1 MTTDAPTDPQTDLPL
16 DGLIEMTRGQS
27 ADWSEHRSGMK
38 IQFGVSG
45 DLSGSEEVFMTRQ
58 KIPPGMFSTPHW
70 HVNCETAMYILQGPI
85 VMRFGPNLEHEHRVE
100 TGDFLYVPPRAIHQI
115 ANPDGGRDAEVV
127 LCRNAAEEIVAEVDI
142 PGAPGCSP
150 AE

>member
-1 MTTDAPTDPQTDLPL
+1 MTTEIDRTEL
-16 DGLIEMTRGQS
+16 DGMIEMTNGLE
-27 ADWSEHRSGMK
+27 AKWSNHRSGMA

-58 KIPPGMFSTPHW
+58 KIPPGMYSTPHW

-85 VMRFGPNLEHEHRVE
+85 RMSFGPNLEHVHEVE

-115 ANPDGGRDAEVV
+115 SNPRDDRDAEVV
-127 LCRNAAEEIVAEVDI
+127 LCRNAAEEIVSEVDI

>member
-1 MTTDAPTDPQTDLPL
+1 MTEQQPEADGPL
-16 DGLIEMTRGQS
+16 DAVIVMTDGEM
-27 ADWSEHRSGMK
+27 AAWSNHRSGMA
-38 IQFGVSG
+38 IQFGVSA
-45 DLSGSEEVFMTRQ
+45 DLSGAEGVFMTRQ
-58 KIPPGMFSTPHW
+58 KIPPGMYSTPHW

-85 VMRFGPNLEHEHRVE
+85 VMSYGEKLEHVHEVE

-115 ANPDGGRDAEVV
+115 SNPRDDRDAEVV
-127 LCRNAAEEIVAEVDI
+127 LCRNAGEEIVAEVDI

>member
-1 MTTDAPTDPQTDLPL
+1 MTEQLPEADGQL
-16 DGLIEMTRGQS
+16 DGVIVMTAGQQ
-27 ADWSEHRSGMK
+27 AEWSSHRSGMA

-45 DLSGSEEVFMTRQ
+45 DLSGSEGVFMTRQ
-58 KIPPGMFSTPHW
+58 KIPPGMYSTPHW

-85 VMRFGPNLEHEHRVE
+85 VMAYGEKLEHVHEVE
-100 TGDFLYVPPRAIHQI
+100 TGDFLYVPPRSIHQI
-115 ANPDGGRDAEVV
+115 SNPRDDRDAEVV

>member
-1 MTTDAPTDPQTDLPL
+1 MTEQLPEADGPL
-16 DGLIEMTRGQS
+16 DGVIVMTAGQQ
-27 ADWSEHRSGMK
+27 AEWSSHRSGMA

-58 KIPPGMFSTPHW
+58 KIPAGMYSTPHW

-85 VMRFGPNLEHEHRVE
+85 VMAYGEKLEHVHEVE
-100 TGDFLYVPPRAIHQI
+100 TGDFLYVPPRSIHQI
-115 ANPDGGRDAEVV
+115 SNPRDDRDAEVV

>member
-1 MTTDAPTDPQTDLPL
+1 MTDQRSEPDGPL
-16 DGLIEMTRGQS
+16 DGVIVMTNG
-27 ADWSEHRSGMK
+27 AKAVWSSHRSGMA

-45 DLSGSEEVFMTRQ
+45 DLSGSEAVFMTRQ
-58 KIPPGMFSTPHW
+58 KIPPGMYSTPHW

-85 VMRFGPNLEHEHRVE
+85 VMSFGEQLEHVHEVE

-115 ANPDGGRDAEVV
+115 SNPRDDREAEVV

>member
-1 MTTDAPTDPQTDLPL
+1 MTEQQHEAEGPL
-16 DGLIEMTRGQS
+16 DGVIVMTDGE
-27 ADWSEHRSGMK
+27 AAAWSNHRSGMA

-45 DLSGSEEVFMTRQ
+45 ELSGSEEVFMTRQ
-58 KIPPGMFSTPHW
+58 KIPPGMYSTPHW

-85 VMRFGPNLEHEHRVE
+85 VMAYGEKLEHVHEVDS
-100 TGDFLYVPPRAIHQI
+100 GDFLYVPPRSIHQI
-115 ANPDGGRDAEVV
+115 SNPRDDRDAEVV

>member
-1 MTTDAPTDPQTDLPL
+1 MTEQQREAAGAL
-16 DGLIEMTRGQS
+16 DGVIVMTNGAE
-27 ADWSEHRSGMK
+27 ADWSNHRSGMA

-58 KIPPGMFSTPHW
+58 KIPPGMYSTPHW

-85 VMRFGPNLEHEHRVE
+85 VMSYGEQLEHVHEVE

-115 ANPDGGRDAEVV
+115 SNPREDRDAEVV

>member
-1 MTTDAPTDPQTDLPL
+1 MSEQQNGAEERL
-16 DGLIEMTRGQS
+16 DGVIVMTNG
-27 ADWSEHRSGMK
+27 ADAEWSDHRSGMS

-58 KIPPGMFSTPHW
+58 KIPPGMYSTPHW
-70 HVNCETAMYILQGPI
+70 HVNCETAIYILQGPV
-85 VMRFGPNLEHEHRVE
+85 VMAFGEKLEHVHNCDS
-100 TGDFLYVPPRAIHQI
+100 GDFLYVPSRAIHQLS
-115 ANPDGGRDAEVV
+115 NPRDDRDAEVV

>member
-1 MTTDAPTDPQTDLPL
+1 MTEQLPEADGPL
-16 DGLIEMTRGQS
+16 DGVIVMTAGQQ
-27 ADWSEHRSGMK
+27 AEWSSHRSGMA

-58 KIPPGMFSTPHW
+58 KIPPGMYSTPHW

-85 VMRFGPNLEHEHRVE
+85 VMAYGEKLEHVHEVE
-100 TGDFLYVPPRAIHQI
+100 TGDFLYVPPRSIHQI
-115 ANPDGGRDAEVV
+115 SNPREDRDAEVV

>member
-1 MTTDAPTDPQTDLPL
+1 MSDQQAEADAAL
-16 DGLIEMTRGQS
+16 DGVIVMTNGQE
-27 ADWSEHRSGMK
+27 AEWSNHRSGMA

-58 KIPPGMFSTPHW
+58 KIPPGMYSTPHW
-70 HVNCETAMYILQGPI
+70 HVNCETAIYISQGP
-85 VMRFGPNLEHEHRVE
+85 VRMAFGPQLEQVHNCE

-115 ANPDGGRDAEVV
+115 SNPREDRDAEVV

-150 AE
+150 GE

>member
-1 MTTDAPTDPQTDLPL
+1 MTEQQHDADGPL
-16 DGLIEMTRGQS
+16 DEVIVMTNGAD
-27 ADWSEHRSGMK
+27 ADWSNHRSGMS

-45 DLSGSEEVFMTRQ
+45 DLSGSSQVFMTRQ
-58 KIPPGMFSTPHW
+58 KIPPGMYSTPHW
-70 HVNCETAMYILQGPI
+70 HVNCETAIYILQGP
-85 VMRFGPNLEHEHRVE
+85 VEMAYGEQLEHLHRCE
-100 TGDFLYVPPRAIHQI
+100 SGDFLYVPPRSIHQLS
-115 ANPDGGRDAEVV
+115 NPRQDREAEVV

>member
-1 MTTDAPTDPQTDLPL
+1 MSEQHSESDGPL
-16 DGLIEMTRGQS
+16 DGVIVMTNGG
-27 ADWSEHRSGMK
+27 AAEWSNHRSGMV

-58 KIPPGMFSTPHW
+58 KIPPGMYSTPHW

-85 VMRFGPNLEHEHRVE
+85 VMSYGERLEHVHEVE

-115 ANPDGGRDAEVV
+115 SNPREDRDAEVV

>member
-1 MTTDAPTDPQTDLPL
+1 MTTEIDRSEL
-16 DGLIEMTRGQS
+16 DGMIEMTIG
-27 ADWSEHRSGMK
+27 ADAAWSSHRSGMA

-58 KIPPGMFSTPHW
+58 KIPPGMYSTPHW

-85 VMRFGPNLEHEHRVE
+85 RMSFGPNLEHVHEVE

-115 ANPDGGRDAEVV
+115 SNPRSDRDAEVV
-127 LCRNAAEEIVAEVDI
+127 LCRNAAEEIVSEVDI

>member
-1 MTTDAPTDPQTDLPL
+1 MADQSPEADGAL
-16 DGLIEMTRGQS
+16 DGVIVMTNGHE
-27 ADWSEHRSGMK
+27 AAWSNHRSGMA

-45 DLSGSEEVFMTRQ
+45 DLSGSEQVFMTRQ
-58 KIPPGMFSTPHW
+58 KIPPGMYSTPHW

-85 VMRFGPNLEHEHRVE
+85 VMSYGERLEHVHEVE

-115 ANPDGGRDAEVV
+115 SNPRSDRDAEVV

>member
-1 MTTDAPTDPQTDLPL
+1 MSDQQPAADGPL
-16 DGLIEMTRGQS
+16 DGVIVMTDGDE
-27 ADWSEHRSGMK
+27 AAWSNHRSGMA

-58 KIPPGMFSTPHW
+58 KIPPGMYSTPHW

-85 VMRFGPNLEHEHRVE
+85 VMSYGEKLEHVHEVE

-115 ANPDGGRDAEVV
+115 SNPRDDRDAEVV